1 MASVVLSEAEALE
14 IAGACLGGAEQ
25 VKGAFGMAAAMG
37 LYQTGNFLRQ
47 KVAQAQQTEQ
57 EVLLAKQREEA
68 EQNAAPPAGG

>member
-1 MASVVLSEAEALE
+1 MTMELLTLPLSMA
-14 IAGACLGGAEQ
+14 
-25 VKGAFGMAAAMG
+25 GMNM
-37 LYQTGNFLRQ
+37 TGNFLRQ